1 MGAWLR
7 VNGCAIYG
15 TRPFPPYSIRNWCF
29 TQRDG
34 HYYAMRMTRSGER
47 DIQQMVLNNENG
59 KLDGWKIAR
68 IVHVASGAEIP
79 FGRTPGGWLLQLPE
93 GFAADPYADTFELF
107 FAGE

>member
-1 MGAWLR
+1 MKQRLLFVVAFAFAGAAFGSLPVSR
-7 VNGCAIYG
+7 AALAHGGRLVR
-15 TRPFPPYSIRNWCF
+15 RP
-29 TQRDG
+29 
-34 HYYAMRMTRSGER
+34 A
-47 DIQQMVLNNENG
+47 QMVLNNENG

-79 FGRTPGGWLLQLPE
+79 FGRTPGGWLLQLPG